1 MKCSYACGSLDHA
14 ISRRSMLAGLLGGTA
29 GVMGINQMVH
39 PAVAQELHASHKH
52 VLLFFLA
59 GGSSQLE
66 TWDPKPGTD
75 TGGPFRAIPTSVPG
89 THICELL
96 PYTAQQMHRMVL
108 VRSINTRENEHGKGA
123 YFMETGRRDTPAL
136 RYPALGSVAA
146 KLLAPKHATLPG
158 YIHVRPGGSG
168 FSKDD
173 SAFLGPKFASVTLG
187 DGKPPAN
194 VVRPDSLDES
204 ADRMRNMLRQRVNQR
219 FTARRRTAETEAYSY
234 SFEQAAQLMQRR
246 DIFELGKASS
256 KDAERYGAHDFGRHC
271 LLARRLLENEITCVK
286 VTHSNYDT
294 HFENFNFHI
303 EQLGEFDR
311 PFASLIEDL
320 ADRGLLESTLVVV
333 MAEFGRTPRIN
344 RGLGRDHWGTAWS
357 VAMAGCGLQPGA
369 LIGKT
374 NDNGT
379 AVTDR
384 EVDAGHLFHT
394 YFEALGVNS
403 RRNFS
408 IAGQSIP
415 IANPAATAI
424 EELLA

>member
-1 MKCSYACGSLDHA
+1 MKCAYACGSLDHA
-14 ISRRSMLAGLLGGTA
+14 ISRRSMLAGLVGGTA
-29 GVMGINQMVH
+29 GVMGINRFAH
-39 PAVAQELHASHKH
+39 PAVADELKAAHKR

-96 PYTAQQMHRMVL
+96 PYTARQMHRMVL
-108 VRSINTRENEHGKGA
+108 VRSINTRENNHGKGA

-136 RYPALGSVAA
+136 RYPALGSVAS
-146 KLLAPKHATLPG
+146 KLLGPEEMKLPG
-158 YIHVRPGGSG
+158 YIHIRPGGSG
-168 FSKDD
+168 FGKGD
-173 SAFLGPKFASVTLG
+173 SAFLGPKFASVSLG

-194 VVRPDSLDES
+194 VVRPDSLSES
-204 ADRMRNMLRQRVNQR
+204 ADRMRNMLRQRLNER

-234 SFEQAAQLMQRR
+234 SFEQAAQLMKRR
-246 DIFELGKASS
+246 DIFEMGEASPQ
-256 KDAERYGAHDFGRHC
+256 DVDRYGTHDFGRHC
-271 LLARRLLENEITCVK
+271 LLARRLLENDITCVK
-286 VTHSNYDT
+286 VTHTNYDT

-311 PFASLIEDL
+311 PFASLLEDL
-320 ADRGLLESTLVVV
+320 ADRGLLDSTLVVV

-357 VAMAGCGLQPGA
+357 IAMAGSGLQPGA
-369 LIGKT
+369 VIGKT

-379 AVTDR
+379 AVADR

-394 YFEALGVNS
+394 YFQALGVDS
-403 RRNFS
+403 TRNLS
-408 IAGQSIP
+408 VAGQSIP
-415 IANPAATAI
+415 IANPAATPI
-424 EELLA
+424 EEVLA